1 MLLSSKYETGV
12 YQKLLIR
19 VQSETSLTV
28 RAKEKLHG
36 VKLFKKGRLPLRC
49 EGSTLLGLKRHKAM
63 SKRLTETLPVF
74 SKLGVFLSNT

>member
-1 MLLSSKYETGV
+1 MLVSSKCEPGA

-19 VQSETSLTV
+19 EQSETSLTM
-28 RAKEKLHG
+28 RPRKSCMESDSLKREG
-36 VKLFKKGRLPLRC
+36 YTLRC

-74 SKLGVFLSNT
+74 SKLGVFLSNI

>member
-36 VKLFKKGRLPLRC
+36 VRLFKKGRLPLRC
-49 EGSTLLGLKRHKAM
+49 EGSTLLGLKRR
-63 SKRLTETLPVF
+63 KRLTETLPVF